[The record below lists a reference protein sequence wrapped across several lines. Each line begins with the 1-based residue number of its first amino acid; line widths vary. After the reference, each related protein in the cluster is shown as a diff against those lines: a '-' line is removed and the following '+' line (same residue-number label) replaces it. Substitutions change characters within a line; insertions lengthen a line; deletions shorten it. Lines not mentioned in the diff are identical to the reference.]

1 MSTSRWGFST
11 VLRPTLAKL
20 RLVFYEEACV
30 TTIHQSIS
38 WVDFSAAQ
46 GSINQEDFMAGFDWL
61 SRPEVHKIEIQNRF
75 GKSLYMVIFN

>member
-1 MSTSRWGFST
+1 M
-11 VLRPTLAKL
+11 
-20 RLVFYEEACV
+20 FYTKKAYV
-30 TTIHQSIS
+30 STIHQSIS

-61 SRPEVHKIEIQNRF
+61 SRPEVYEIEIQNRF